1 MLFKVLMNG
10 PVIGQ
15 RMVGRILRETVANKD
30 LIQETVALKI
40 VLTKLIKIKLGNLEF
55 VHVKGHAGDPG
66 NEAADRL
73 ANQGADQ
80 YGKK

>member
-1 MLFKVLMNG
+1 M
-10 PVIGQ
+10 
-15 RMVGRILRETVANKD
+15 
-30 LIQETVALKI
+30 
-40 VLTKLIKIKLGNLEF
+40 EF

-80 YGKK
+80 YGKSRHFLVIKCFYMHICTETEIDKIFIYYSTTTSSYSCICFTYAI

>member
-1 MLFKVLMNG
+1 M
-10 PVIGQ
+10 
-15 RMVGRILRETVANKD
+15 
-30 LIQETVALKI
+30 IQETVALKNSI
-40 VLTKLIKIKLGNLEF
+40 NKTYQDKNWGNLEF